1 MPEIIKLGDS
11 MNDLYNSFQKFFEIV
26 IADTTELLEKVY
38 GIRYQVLCVEKRL
51 PGFDADQC
59 PDMLETDDYDH
70 HSSHALLKYRPTG
83 AYIGTVRLILEDSS
97 EPDKLLPVE
106 LYGHSDPELCDIKSL
121 PRKQTAEISRFVVV
135 SQFDRRKGEERR
147 KGERRKALSSASINK
162 IVSHERRGTDRRSA
176 LNIALVLMAGV
187 VRMSKKYGIRNWLSV
202 MDPALNRLLSYDGLE
217 FNPIGPP
224 VNYHGMRRPYFV
236 KVEEVL
242 TRMHTQHHDAWEVVT
257 DCGKYDPFISSD
269 EKVLN

>member
-1 MPEIIKLGDS
+1 
-11 MNDLYNSFQKFFEIV
+11 MNDLYNSFQRFFEIV
-26 IADTTELLEKVY
+26 MADTAELLDKVY
-38 GIRYQVLCVEKRL
+38 KIRYQVLCVEKRL

-59 PDMLETDDYDH
+59 PGMLEKDSYDH
-70 HSSHALLKYRPTG
+70 HSSHVLVKYRPTG
-83 AYIGTVRLILEDSS
+83 DYIGTVRIILADSS
-97 EPDKLLPVE
+97 QPDKLFPIE
-106 LYGHSDPELCDIKSL
+106 LYGQSDPELCDIKTL
-121 PRKQTAEISRFVVV
+121 PRIQTAEISRAVVIG
-135 SQFDRRKGEERR
+135 QFDRRRGEDRR
-147 KGERRKALSSASINK
+147 KGERRKALSNSNTNK

-187 VRMSKKYGIRNWLSV
+187 VRMSKQYGIRNWLSI

-217 FNPIGPP
+217 FDPIGPP

-242 TRMHTQHHDAWEVVT
+242 TRMYTKHHDAWEVVT
-257 DCGKYDPFISSD
+257 DCGKYDLLLSSD

>member
-1 MPEIIKLGDS
+1 

-26 IADTTELLEKVY
+26 IADTAELLEKVY
-38 GIRYQVLCVEKRL
+38 KIRYQVLCVEKRL

-59 PDMLETDDYDH
+59 PDMLEKDCYDS

-83 AYIGTVRLILEDSS
+83 DFIGTVRLILADSS
-97 EPDKLLPVE
+97 QPDKLLPIE
-106 LYGHSDPELCDIKSL
+106 LYGHTDPELCDIKTL
-121 PRKQTAEISRFVVV
+121 PRVQTAEISRAVVV
-135 SQFDRRKGEERR
+135 GQFDRRKGEERR
-147 KGERRKALSSASINK
+147 KGERRKALSNTTTDTNK
-162 IVSHERRGTDRRSA
+162 IVSHERRGADRRSA

-187 VRMSKKYGIRNWLSV
+187 VRMSQQYGIKNWLSI

-236 KVEEVL
+236 KAEEVL
-242 TRMHTQHHDAWEVVT
+242 TRMYATHHDAWEVVT
-257 DCGKYDPFISSD
+257 DCGKYDLFLSSD
-269 EKVLN
+269 KKVLN